1 MGRKRGDLPS
11 QPDLRAPIPA
21 DFVARG
27 PVANH
32 GIGMDSRSRRSQLR
46 RASAFLES
54 IERRDSG
61 RHGNTGEIVLF
72 WHHDPG
78 TTCRYETIDVSGTG
92 ARIRTEAPLPE
103 GMTGVALELQPG
115 DVQLERAAMVV
126 WSRGIRDADGRTTH
140 HEAGIRFI

>member
-1 MGRKRGDLPS
+1 
-11 QPDLRAPIPA
+11 
-21 DFVARG
+21 
-27 PVANH
+27 
-32 GIGMDSRSRRSQLR
+32 MDSRSRRSQLR

-54 IERRDSG
+54 IERRDAG
-61 RHGNTGEIVLF
+61 RHGNAGEIVLF

-92 ARIRTEAPLPE
+92 ARVRTEAPLPE

-126 WSRGIRDADGRTTH
+126 WSRGIRDTDGRTTH

>member
-1 MGRKRGDLPS
+1 MGRGWGELPS
-11 QPDLRAPIPA
+11 QTDRWPA
-21 DFVARG
+21 NPGVSLARV
-27 PVANH
+27 PCATDPLC
-32 GIGMDSRSRRSQLR
+32 MDSRSRRSQLR

-78 TTCRYETIDVSGTG
+78 TNCRYETIDVSGTG
-92 ARIRTEAPLPE
+92 ARIRTDAPLPE